1 MVLCAK
7 AAPGTAK
14 AKEKKKKR
22 QKTAGWSVARGNG
35 VEVED
40 RGRRGRAVGG
50 CSGKGGGNP
59 LSLSGGGGL
68 RAGISDFGR
77 EGRAHCL
84 RSALGRGLRATLTGA
99 PHSGISET
107 YWRAKGGLPFVPFS
121 EPGRPWL
128 RCGGTA
134 RQPEIPLSANPTSQS
149 ATRSSVPAS
158 ELLSVVYVTRPARK
172 KKISIVDR
180 PWGLHAGCVHDARF
194 SERLHQALS

>member
-107 YWRAKGGLPFVPFS
+107 YWRAKAASHSFLFRSLAAPGFAAVARLDNLKSPSRPIPPRNLPLAAPFQ
-121 EPGRPWL
+121 R
-128 RCGGTA
+128 RNC
-134 RQPEIPLSANPTSQS
+134 
-149 ATRSSVPAS
+149 
-158 ELLSVVYVTRPARK
+158 
-172 KKISIVDR
+172 
-180 PWGLHAGCVHDARF
+180 
-194 SERLHQALS
+194 